1 MNVQDSLPA
10 RITTLPEHA
19 GRQPIVSHRL
29 AAPGCDVLFIF
40 APAGAG
46 VPMHYHD
53 TDNVTVVVRG
63 ETIVSGTGGTL
74 RCGPGEWYETT
85 AGEPHAVHF
94 DVDTVQIELRFATA
108 SGGDHD

>member
-1 MNVQDSLPA
+1 VNVHDGLPA
-10 RITTLPEHA
+10 RITALPEHT
-19 GRQPIVSHRL
+19 GRPPIVSHRL

-40 APAGAG
+40 APAGAT
-46 VPMHYHD
+46 VPMHDHD

-74 RCGPGEWYETT
+74 RCGPGQWYET
-85 AGEPHAVHF
+85 AAAEAHAVHF

-108 SGGDHD
+108 SGGDDD